1 MSEEKNTLYEEQFA
15 CKREDESSIP
25 RHLMVILVTSIA
37 ATLTG
42 FAALYFV
49 YAERWGDGII
59 RALSGKETLNLYFW
73 EGKLDGWLAVAA
85 PAIAICLAMTVI
97 VVVQRKWFGG
107 TEGTGIPQAIA
118 ALKIG
123 NTKARNLML
132 SLKIAFG
139 KVLLLTVALLFGI
152 TVGREGPSVHVG
164 ACFMHLSNRFV
175 RLPSYLVA
183 RGMILAGSAAGIA
196 AAFNTP
202 IAGVVFGF
210 EEVGRTFDKDSV
222 PAIIRT
228 VAIACVVGVVFLGE
242 YIFYTGANGDVTLPL
257 GLPSFMHHDGPG
269 FLDWL
274 KEMRQW
280 IAVPVVGIVGG
291 FLGGWFGRGVVEVSR
306 FTGPRLVKHPLL
318 MGLILGL
325 CLAIVGIVSGG
336 WSYGGG
342 YDQAKAMLVTAHET
356 GVPTAEWHYPLSKA
370 AASFVSLVSA
380 IPGGLFDPSL
390 AVGAGLGQVTHG
402 FFNDFISPG
411 IGLPALMMLFM
422 AAYFAGVVQS
432 PITVFTIMFEM
443 TGAYGMILPLMF
455 ASMVGAI
462 IAKRICNPSIYEAL
476 AMQFLDAK
484 NIQIPQKTGSS
495 C

>member
-1 MSEEKNTLYEEQFA
+1 MTPEKDELNDEQFSCMPQEKVTA
-15 CKREDESSIP
+15 GHQLK
-25 RHLMVILVTSIA
+25 VILVTSIA

-42 FAALYFV
+42 FVALYFV
-49 YAERWGDGII
+49 YAERWGDTII
-59 RALSGKETLNLYFW
+59 ESLSGKEPLNLYFW
-73 EGKLDGWLAVAA
+73 KFHLDGWERHAA
-85 PAIAICLAMTVI
+85 PAVAICLAMTAI
-97 VVVQRKWFGG
+97 VVVQRKWFPG

-123 NTKARNLML
+123 NSKARSMML
-132 SLKIAFG
+132 SLKIACG

-164 ACFMHLSNRFV
+164 ACFMHLSNRFIK
-175 RLPSYLVA
+175 LPAHLIG

-210 EEVGRTFDKDSV
+210 EEVGRSFDKASV

-242 YIFYTGANGDVTLPL
+242 YIFYSGANAGVSLPL
-257 GLPSFMHHDGPG
+257 ALPSFSEDHG
-269 FLDWL
+269 FIDWL
-274 KEMRQW
+274 SDMRQW
-280 IAVPVVGIVGG
+280 IAVPIVGIIGG
-291 FLGGWFGRGVVEVSR
+291 FLGGWFGRGVVVVSR
-306 FTGPRLVKHPLL
+306 FTGPRLVKRPLL

-325 CLAIVGIVSGG
+325 CLAVIGFASDG

-342 YDQAKAMLVTAHET
+342 YDQAEAMLVSAHET
-356 GVPTAEWHYPLSKA
+356 GVPNAVWHYPLSKA

-390 AVGAGLGQVTHG
+390 AVGAGLGQVTYG
-402 FFNDFISPG
+402 LFDNQYIAPG

-462 IAKRICNPSIYEAL
+462 IAGRICNPSIYEAL
-476 AMQFLDAK
+476 ALQFLDAK
-484 NIQIPQKTGSS
+484 KITLPAKSGSGG
-495 C
+495 

>member
-1 MSEEKNTLYEEQFA
+1 MPPEDRHENDAQYECIPGEKITTAHQL
-15 CKREDESSIP
+15 K
-25 RHLMVILVTSIA
+25 VILVTSIA
-37 ATLTG
+37 ALLTG

-49 YAERWGDGII
+49 YAERWGDSLI
-59 RALSGKETLNLYFW
+59 RALSGETNLNLGFW
-73 EGKLDGWLAVAA
+73 EGRLEGWLGIAA
-85 PAIAICLAMTVI
+85 PAVAICLAMTLI
-97 VVVQRKWFGG
+97 VVVQRKWFPG

-123 NTKARNLML
+123 NTKARSMML
-132 SLKIAFG
+132 SLKIAAG
-139 KVLLLTVALLFGI
+139 KVLLLTVALIFGI

-164 ACFMHLSNRFV
+164 ACFMHLSNRFIKM
-175 RLPSYLVA
+175 PAHLVA

-210 EEVGRTFDKDSV
+210 EEVGRTFDKKSV
-222 PAIIRT
+222 AAIIRT

-242 YIFYTGANGDVTLPL
+242 YIFYTGKNADVALPL
-257 GLPSFMHHDGPG
+257 GLPPFLKDGGPG
-269 FLDWL
+269 FVEWL

-280 IAVPVVGIVGG
+280 IAVPVVGILGG
-291 FLGGWFGRGVVEVSR
+291 FLGGWFGKGVVVVSR
-306 FTGPRLVKHPLL
+306 ITGPRLVRHPLR

-325 CLAIVGIVSGG
+325 CLAVLGVLTSGE
-336 WSYGGG
+336 SYGGG
-342 YDQAKAMLVTAHET
+342 YSQAKEMLVTAHET
-356 GVPTAEWHYPLSKA
+356 GVPEASWHYPLGKA

-402 FFNDFISPG
+402 FFDDFIAPG

-455 ASMVGAI
+455 ASMVGAL
-462 IAKRICNPSIYEAL
+462 IASRICNPSIYEAL

-484 NIQIPQKTGSS
+484 KIPYQDTEKT
-495 C
+495 